1 MSALTS
7 AVRVPASRAGVRIH
21 LLTVSPAKI
30 VADISAG
37 LYQYQRVLGETK
49 KQFFL
54 THAALGTNG
63 REKRKLLTSNSP
75 LAEECGGNG

>member
-1 MSALTS
+1 
-7 AVRVPASRAGVRIH
+7 
-21 LLTVSPAKI
+21 
-30 VADISAG
+30 
-37 LYQYQRVLGETK
+37 VLGETK